1 MHSQFLCKSWKAQQ
15 AIISNKH
22 SAVTSRSCQQSAAK
36 KMFPHSHWLES
47 SFKTWWLILIK
58 ESTGTNYIHISTWI
72 LSQLLNSNRSTI
84 FLAPSRAQG
93 ATKSVCPTGTKCSI
107 LIFLSQVCLLALLAY
122 FIKQTLPKILYFTVF
137 QSVSKTSDN
146 LSYGSYLNKW
156 SFTIFTVFSPLSE
169 NIPLKLQSVHQLPE
183 LYLLR
188 NPFRLGIERIL
199 QYDLLNK

>member
-58 ESTGTNYIHISTWI
+58 ENYVQCCMFVYSCQKSAGYRHTYMQRLTASGIPQELHTHMY
-72 LSQLLNSNRSTI
+72 LHGFYLNSNRSTI

-107 LIFLSQVCLLALLAY
+107 MIFLSQVQVCLLALHH
-122 FIKQTLPKILYFTVF
+122 
-137 QSVSKTSDN
+137 KTD
-146 LSYGSYLNKW
+146 
-156 SFTIFTVFSPLSE
+156 IA
-169 NIPLKLQSVHQLPE
+169 
-183 LYLLR
+183 
-188 NPFRLGIERIL
+188 
-199 QYDLLNK
+199 